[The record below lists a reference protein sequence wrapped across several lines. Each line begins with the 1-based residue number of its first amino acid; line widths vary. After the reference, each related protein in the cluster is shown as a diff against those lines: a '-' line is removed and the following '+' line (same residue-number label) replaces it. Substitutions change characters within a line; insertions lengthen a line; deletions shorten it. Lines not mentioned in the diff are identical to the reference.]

1 MILPGVSRIPS
12 HRLRKSSSVTGSV
25 GVSVRAYVQASCGCC
40 RLLAV
45 VVGGGVMDVGVMD
58 VGVMV
63 VRLWCDLDCLCRLSR
78 FLTISPMQSMSSK
91 TIIFLS
97 NVLLLCML
105 LQW

>member
-25 GVSVRAYVQASCGCC
+25 GVSVRAYVQPSCGCC

-45 VVGGGVMDVGVMD
+45 VVGGGVMDVGVM
-58 VGVMV
+58 V
-63 VRLWCDLDCLCRLSR
+63 VRLWCDLDSLCRLSR

>member
-25 GVSVRAYVQASCGCC
+25 GVSVRVYVQASCGCC

-45 VVGGGVMDVGVMD
+45 VVGGGVMD

-105 LQW
+105 LQ

>member
-25 GVSVRAYVQASCGCC
+25 GVSVRAYVQPSCGCC
-40 RLLAV
+40 RLLT
-45 VVGGGVMDVGVMD
+45 VVGDGVTD

-63 VRLWCDLDCLCRLSR
+63 VRLWCDLDCLCMLSR
-78 FLTISPMQSMSSK
+78 FFTISPMQSMSSK

>member
-25 GVSVRAYVQASCGCC
+25 GVSVRAYVQPSCGCC

-45 VVGGGVMDVGVMD
+45 VMDVGVMD

-63 VRLWCDLDCLCRLSR
+63 VRLWCDLDCLCMLSR

-91 TIIFLS
+91 TMIFLS